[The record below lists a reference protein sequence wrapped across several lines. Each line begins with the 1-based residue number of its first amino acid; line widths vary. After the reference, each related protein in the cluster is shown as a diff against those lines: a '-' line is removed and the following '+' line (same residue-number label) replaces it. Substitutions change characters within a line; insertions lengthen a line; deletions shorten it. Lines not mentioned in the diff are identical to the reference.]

1 MKPISNDI
9 RELIVAAKERGEKD
23 KNIAQWFNVSTRSV
37 QTIWKLYRESGD
49 IQPTPFP
56 GAKPRITDKQIAE
69 IDAFVEKNPDATLE
83 EIIEE
88 LQLPIKKSR
97 LSVILNGM
105 DYNFKKRR
113 STQKIN

>member
-9 RELIVAAKERGEKD
+9 RELIVAAKERGEKEEI
-23 KNIAQWFNVSTRSV
+23 IAQWFSISKSSV
-37 QTIWKLYRESGD
+37 QKFWRLHRETGS
-49 IQPTPFP
+49 ILPTPYP
-56 GAKPRITDKQIAE
+56 GKEPRMNKDELEKL
-69 IDAFVEKNPDATLE
+69 DAFVDKYPDKTLD

-97 LSVILNGM
+97 LSVILIEM

-113 STQKIN
+113 STQKTN

>member
-1 MKPISNDI
+1 MKPIANEI
-9 RELIVAAKERGEKD
+9 RELIVAAKERGEKEKD
-23 KNIAQWFNVSTRSV
+23 IAKWYSVSTSSV
-37 QTIWKLYRESGD
+37 QKIYRLYQESGSV
-49 IQPTPFP
+49 QPAPYP
-56 GAKPRITDKQIAE
+56 GAKPRITDQQKVE

-97 LSVILNGM
+97 LSVILISM

-113 STQKIN
+113 STPKIN